1 MAKEFLKLLFRLK
14 LNFCAYDYLSA
25 STNPYF
31 YKFILPIYI
40 PISPGQSQEQLS
52 ILFLI
57 EPFLD
62 SFSFV
67 LVCFKTAN
75 SK

>member
-52 ILFLI
+52 ILFFNWAIPGLF
-57 EPFLD
+57 FLCFSLFQD
-62 SFSFV
+62 SQ
-67 LVCFKTAN
+67 
-75 SK
+75 